1 MANADEIR
9 TQQRQTWDH
18 ASRGWEK
25 WESRVQ
31 PMLAPVRDEIISM
44 LGVAADTRHLDVA
57 TGTGEPG
64 LTIAALAPAG
74 RVVLTDLSSEML
86 PAASRAAAARG
97 LTNVEV
103 REASADA
110 LPFEDASFDTVS
122 CRFGLMFVP
131 DVAAAVA
138 EMARVLRPGGRL
150 CVAVWAGPTQNP
162 WITTPMGVI
171 GTEVELPVP
180 PPDAPGMFRCAAPGA
195 VAGVLAAA
203 GLRDVRE
210 REVEI
215 VQVLADV
222 AEHWEMTN
230 EVSAPIAAAMA
241 GLDDAA
247 RARIRAAWDAA
258 FAPFLTAD
266 GLRVPGTALC
276 VAGTK

>member
-9 TQQRQTWDH
+9 TQQRQVWDH

-44 LGVAADTRHLDVA
+44 LGVAADTTHLDVA

-64 LTIAALAPAG
+64 LTIAARSPAG
-74 RVVLTDLSSEML
+74 RAVLTDLSSEML
-86 PAASRAAAARG
+86 AAASRAAAARG

-150 CVAVWAGPTQNP
+150 CVAVWAGPAQNP

-203 GLRDVRE
+203 GLGDVRE
-210 REVEI
+210 REVGI
-215 VQVLADV
+215 VQALADI

-247 RARIRAAWDAA
+247 RARVRAGWDVAY
-258 FAPFLTAD
+258 APFLTAD

-276 VAGTK
+276 VVGTK

>member
-86 PAASRAAAARG
+86 AAASRAAAARG

-258 FAPFLTAD
+258 FAPVLTAD